1 MARYRF
7 SIRGMMIVIVVLAL
21 AFTALRTP
29 SRLWANAWFTLA
41 LGGVT
46 IAIPAAVANVGDR
59 RAFWIGFAVCG
70 WVYFIFSLAPW
81 VDKEASHQLF
91 STTLL
96 DLASP
101 YIINNQYML
110 VNYKN
115 AFAPPE
121 APEAPTPWQV
131 WNLPNFQAPGSWGM
145 GYVRLHCPFLYL
157 RIGHCAFCLL
167 IAIAGGELARFLS
180 VTKVDPRPGPA
191 SKPVADLPRVPPVE
205 FLTPEERAAAS
216 RPPDPPAAG

>member
-7 SIRGMMIVIVVLAL
+7 SIRGLMIVIVVLAL

-91 STTLL
+91 TTTIL

-101 YIINNQYML
+101 YIINNQYMSA
-110 VNYKN
+110 NYMN

-121 APEAPTPWQV
+121 AP
-131 WNLPNFQAPGSWGM
+131 GS
-145 GYVRLHCPFLYL
+145 
-157 RIGHCAFCLL
+157 
-167 IAIAGGELARFLS
+167 
-180 VTKVDPRPGPA
+180 PRPGR
-191 SKPVADLPRVPPVE
+191 SGTCR
-205 FLTPEERAAAS
+205 TS
-216 RPPDPPAAG
+216 RPRGAGAWVMRGSTVRSFTLGLATVPSAC